1 MNISWHRRKHISH
14 SEYMAGFC
22 ESSKPDRVS
31 AESKIAKAYEQAAKT
46 REFEIGL
53 YWKRAGYFWA
63 FIASIYTAFFSVQ
76 KEFYYNKH
84 AGFTH
89 GALPLLVLSALG
101 FFFCLAWLLSSY
113 ASKHWQEN
121 WENHIDLLEDFVTG
135 PLYKIYSADTS
146 FSVSKINIAA
156 GYITSVCAASLFV
169 FETVEFCRNLQS
181 IPQILAFVVM
191 LTLAVCG
198 CAAFYVYAKGNTS
211 DSGKIEFDRKVYE
224 GAENEA

>member
-1 MNISWHRRKHISH
+1 MTIPWHRRKRISH
-14 SEYMAGFC
+14 SEYMADFR
-22 ESSKPDRVS
+22 ESSKPDSVS
-31 AESKIAKAYEQAAKT
+31 TESKIAKAYERAAKT

-113 ASKHWQEN
+113 RNAPSMGKS
-121 WENHIDLLEDFVTG
+121 IFLFTG
-135 PLYKIYSADTS
+135 
-146 FSVSKINIAA
+146 N
-156 GYITSVCAASLFV
+156 
-169 FETVEFCRNLQS
+169 EFIKKLKTIFTRSN
-181 IPQILAFVVM
+181 
-191 LTLAVCG
+191 
-198 CAAFYVYAKGNTS
+198 
-211 DSGKIEFDRKVYE
+211 R
-224 GAENEA
+224 

>member
-1 MNISWHRRKHISH
+1 MNISWHRRKHISRN
-14 SEYMAGFC
+14 EYMTGFC
-22 ESSKPDRVS
+22 ESSKPESVS

-113 ASKHWQEN
+113 ASKHWQKN

-135 PLYKIYSADTS
+135 PLYKIYSAGAS

-156 GYITSVCAASLFV
+156 GCVTSVCAACLFV
-169 FETVEFCRNLQS
+169 FETIEFCKKLHS
-181 IPQILAFVVM
+181 IPRILAIVAM

-198 CAAFYVYAKGNTS
+198 CAAFYVCAKGNTS
-211 DSGKIEFDRKVYE
+211 DSDEIEFDRKVYE